1 MVIPLQRPDVNK
13 KESTTTMPNQHKKVS
28 CKICYKTVRSDNLKR
43 HLKVLLKRNETYP
56 TTKRKHDDD
65 VQAQSMIKKKY
76 KIDVEDLVN
85 KLQSMVFH

>member
-1 MVIPLQRPDVNK
+1 MGKNK
-13 KESTTTMPNQHKKVS
+13 QVS
-28 CKICYKTVRSDNLKR
+28 CKICFGVMISDYLKI
-43 HLKVLLKRNETYP
+43 HMKQHVKRNETHP

>member
-1 MVIPLQRPDVNK
+1 MGKNK
-13 KESTTTMPNQHKKVS
+13 QVS
-28 CKICYKTVRSDNLKR
+28 CKICYKTMRDDVLKR
-43 HLKVLLKRNETYP
+43 HLKVLLKRNETHP

-65 VQAQSMIKKKY
+65 EEYQSMIKKKY

>member
-1 MVIPLQRPDVNK
+1 MGKNK
-13 KESTTTMPNQHKKVS
+13 QVS
-28 CKICYKTVRSDNLKR
+28 CKICYKTMRSDVLKR
-43 HLKVLLKRNETYP
+43 HMKVLLKRNETHP

-65 VQAQSMIKKKY
+65 EEYQSMIKKKY

>member
-1 MVIPLQRPDVNK
+1 M
-13 KESTTTMPNQHKKVS
+13 
-28 CKICYKTVRSDNLKR
+28 
-43 HLKVLLKRNETYP
+43 KVLFKRNETYP

-65 VQAQSMIKKKY
+65 DEEYQSMIKKKY

>member
-1 MVIPLQRPDVNK
+1 MGKNK
-13 KESTTTMPNQHKKVS
+13 QVS

-43 HLKVLLKRNETYP
+43 HLKVLLKRNETHP

-65 VQAQSMIKKKY
+65 EEYQSMIKKKY